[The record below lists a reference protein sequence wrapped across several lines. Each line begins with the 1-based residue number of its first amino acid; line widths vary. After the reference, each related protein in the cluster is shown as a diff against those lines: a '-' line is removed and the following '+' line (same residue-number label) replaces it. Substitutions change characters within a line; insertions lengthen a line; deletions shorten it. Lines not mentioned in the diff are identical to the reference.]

1 MGGRKTI
8 RVFVSSCFR
17 GRLIMSDMTR
27 RDIVGMLALTPL
39 STVLKWP
46 PARCAAP
53 AKPWSKP
60 AERRT
65 HRPGL
70 RANVLLA
77 PRVRHREAAGRS
89 HHPADERSGSA
100 TDAGAPEFM
109 DFILTTYPDN
119 QGRSGR
125 LAWIDN
131 ECRDRYGQPFL
142 TCSGTQRAALLDE
155 IAWPAKAKPELSHGV
170 AFFNRFRDMTASAF
184 FSSKLGWRISSTKA
198 IPSSGVEGCPPEA

>member
-1 MGGRKTI
+1 
-8 RVFVSSCFR
+8 
-17 GRLIMSDMTR
+17 MSDMTR

-46 PARCAAP
+46 PGAV
-53 AKPWSKP
+53 
-60 AERRT
+60 RR
-65 HRPGL
+65 
-70 RANVLLA
+70 A
-77 PRVRHREAAGRS
+77 REAVVEAQRAAALTGEAYAPTFFS
-89 HHPADERSGSA
+89 PHEFDTVKLLVNLIIPADERSGSA

-119 QGRSGR
+119 QGAVRGG
-125 LAWIDN
+125 LAWMDN

-142 TCSGTQRAALLDE
+142 ACTAVQRSALLDE

-184 FSSKLGWRISSTKA
+184 FSSKLG
-198 IPSSGVEGCPPEA
+198 VEDLQYKGNTFVPEWKGCPPEALAKLGVHYSE